1 MVWSLDSRVLD
12 HWKESEALVF
22 QEKVPALCVILM
34 GNFGSDGNEEDLI
47 IHLNFQ
53 LFREHH
59 DIIRVYHAIFKKFN
73 NWIFSGVKMISMRTE
88 CFGFFFRPF

>member
-1 MVWSLDSRVLD
+1 MVWSLDSRILD
-12 HWKESEALVF
+12 HGKEFEALVF
-22 QEKVPALCVILM
+22 QKKAPALYVILM

-59 DIIRVYHAIFKKFN
+59 DIIHVYHEIFK
-73 NWIFSGVKMISMRTE
+73 
-88 CFGFFFRPF
+88 